1 MPTVNNNL
9 NTIGERLFVLRKS
22 KNLSMQEL
30 ASQLLIPVLVGK
42 SKEMVKFKA
51 VAQSTINNIEKDIN
65 KPTSDIIIAICKFFD
80 VSADWFL
87 TGKEYEP
94 KVEKTSITVSYG
106 ERDKSNEDYDMQHYI
121 YEIALSYVQ
130 SEEFTNNIA
139 KKVKEEIK
147 KEDSK

>member
-1 MPTVNNNL
+1 MSTVNNNL

-30 ASQLLIPVLVGK
+30 ASQLLIPVSRVDNK
-42 SKEMVKFKA
+42 DIVRYKA

-65 KPTSDIIIAICKFFD
+65 KPTSDIIIAICNFFD

-94 KVEKTSITVSYG
+94 RKEEQVKFSASIKLDDNYD
-106 ERDKSNEDYDMQHYI
+106 EHNDMQRFI
-121 YEIALSYVQ
+121 YETAINYVQ
-130 SEEFTNNIA
+130 SDEFTEKIT
-139 KKVKEEIK
+139 KKIKDKIK
-147 KEDSK
+147 KEDS